1 MEKRRE
7 VYREEGRSKG
17 QETEKKVGLEE
28 RREGGKGEERQ
39 SGRKKKVVCLLL
51 DPGNQN
57 LLLIQL

>member
-17 QETEKKVGLEE
+17 QETEKKVGWRKGGREE
-28 RREGGKGEERQ
+28 KGKKGRVGGK
-39 SGRKKKVVCLLL
+39 KVICLLL